1 MASVSGGGRR
11 RGSGGHPAPVAQ
23 RREREQL
30 RHGSGPGEVGVARMV
45 AQSAAG
51 IESALDAEAWAAHLL
66 GMFRKQRHGL
76 PLPDAVGLDPA
87 LLFGEPLVARLA
99 TFSDAGAAIT
109 LAAIAQLDD
118 GELGVLAGEL
128 LTNSQATANAP
139 EWIEQIGES
148 EIVSAAVISEAVFD
162 DARTVLLESRHPD
175 GETMAVG
182 VLIDRNLGGLAEEV
196 LLAESIEQVA
206 GSIGRHTADD
216 EAELELRRVGPGVA
230 AGLIRDAI
238 ARTDMTWGRRAIQ
251 VSLLPGNRCGPLPAR
266 RPTSADSYHS
276 SRRLKVAKVIVRLEG
291 LAMSEAIV
299 R

>member
-1 MASVSGGGRR
+1 VDGDEAPVVTLRRWLSAVSASSSGTVLGQGRSVSRGWSRSQR
-11 RGSGGHPAPVAQ
+11 RGSS
-23 RREREQL
+23 RRLTPRRGRRTCSECSAS
-30 RHGSGPGEVGVARMV
+30 SG
-45 AQSAAG
+45 
-51 IESALDAEAWAAHLL
+51 
-66 GMFRKQRHGL
+66 
-76 PLPDAVGLDPA
+76 
-87 LLFGEPLVARLA
+87 
-99 TFSDAGAAIT
+99 TGAAIT

-182 VLIDRNLGGLAEEV
+182 VLIDRNLGGLAKEV